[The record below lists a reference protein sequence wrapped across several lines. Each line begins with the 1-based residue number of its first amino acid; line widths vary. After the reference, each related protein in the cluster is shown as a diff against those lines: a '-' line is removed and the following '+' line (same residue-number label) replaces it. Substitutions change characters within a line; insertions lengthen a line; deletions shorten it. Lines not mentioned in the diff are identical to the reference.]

1 MWHLLEGGPYQKAT
15 LMQSGAALIRGW
27 DLFESWRLLE
37 EICHA
42 EDIGLRY
49 PLVPVTYV
57 VLLLAKFFLHS
68 MLLII
73 FILFFSLF
81 LASAGFFCC
90 SVVFVLTYLLNFL
103 FIGGREENSYVDFK
117 TCEH

>member
-1 MWHLLEGGPYQKAT
+1 MWHLLEGGPYQKVT

-37 EICHA
+37 EIWHA
-42 EDIGLRY
+42 EDIGLRC
-49 PLVPVTYV
+49 PLVPVTSV
-57 VLLLAKFFLHS
+57 VLLLVKFFLHS

-73 FILFFSLF
+73 LILFFSLF
-81 LASAGFFCC
+81 LASAGSFCC
-90 SVVFVLTYLLNFL
+90 SVVFCFIVSIKFL

-117 TCEH
+117 TCEL